1 MRSLVAPRYCQPAG
15 YEVID
20 LPTPTP
26 DDLKPNDV
34 LIRVHAA
41 AIQTGDTQAAAG
53 VSKLLVSTKFP
64 LRLGMSG
71 SGIVIAVGSGVKSLR
86 VGDAVCGLA
95 FKHGQIFEEAAALT
109 GSVLTAYQCVK
120 RYFELTGQPPGTST
134 LEGKTVFIPGALSA
148 AGSVSTQVVKNV
160 YGAKTVVSTVSTP
173 KMGLVEKYLPDVV
186 DELVNYETQNI
197 VQEVGRGTVD
207 FVLNTQWDLVGT
219 FPLAN
224 PQTGAVV
231 SIASIPSPRTVR
243 SMIGDSPAPI
253 LVRWFILAI
262 TTLAHMWYN
271 WMLRGTKV
279 KQDFVSGNPG
289 NREDLERSGEW
300 VAAGKI
306 KAVMTV
312 VDIEDIEAV
321 RKACTM
327 VATGKGGIGKLVI
340 RLA

>member
-1 MRSLVAPRYCQPAG
+1 
-15 YEVID
+15 
-20 LPTPTP
+20 
-26 DDLKPNDV
+26 
-34 LIRVHAA
+34 
-41 AIQTGDTQAAAG
+41 
-53 VSKLLVSTKFP
+53 
-64 LRLGMSG
+64 MSG
-71 SGIVIAVGSGVKSLR
+71 SGIVIAVGSEVKSLR
-86 VGDAVCGLA
+86 VGDAVYGLA
-95 FKHGQIFEEAAALT
+95 FKHGQMFPTMAAPGFASDYTIVSAEFLLVKPKHLSFEEAAALA

-120 RYFELTGQPPGTST
+120 RYFELTGQPPETST

-160 YGAKTVVSTVSTP
+160 YGAKTVVSTVSTR

-253 LVRWFILAI
+253 LVRWFILVM

-300 VAAGKI
+300 VATGKI